1 MYLTWLVVTWLGS
14 TAVNAFRDT
23 SPFFFFSSAPISAF
37 PKDIPSIQSAPALT
51 QDVTKAL
58 FECPSDTYIIATQPS
73 VNVED
78 FASRLSAPHLRRYLN
93 REDDTV
99 KTSYSI
105 RDVLG
110 EFGADELQTML
121 EKRCRAGIM
130 SVDASTGSF
139 AVIDDMK
146 PRVIR
151 VEFPDLPTS
160 IHERASKLA
169 ENDVFLSSIIDLLPS
184 SRYTVI
190 YTTTPPLADV
200 KPALHHVASYEME
213 ESFPSGFHTDLKRD
227 FSIHKRTDGDNTT
240 LVDGPLFERYQ
251 FFTPGLFMGLV
262 VLSIL
267 LSILYVG
274 VNGIASLQVSYAAF
288 DKDMGPAAQKKS
300 Q

>member
-1 MYLTWLVVTWLGS
+1 MHLTWLLATGLGIK
-14 TAVNAFRDT
+14 AVDAFRNT
-23 SPFFFFSSAPISAF
+23 SPFFFFSTEPISAL
-37 PKDIPSIQSAPALT
+37 PQDIPSIQSASALT
-51 QDVTKAL
+51 QDVTKTL

-73 VNVED
+73 VNAED
-78 FASRLSAPHLRRYLN
+78 FAARLSAPHLRRYMN
-93 REDDTV
+93 RENDAV

-110 EFGADELQTML
+110 EFDADEVQNML
-121 EKRCRAGIM
+121 EKRCRARTM

-151 VEFPDLPTS
+151 VEFPDLPVS
-160 IHERASKLA
+160 SNERASKLA
-169 ENDVFLSSIIDLLPS
+169 ENDVFLSSIIDILPS
-184 SRYTVI
+184 PKYSVI
-190 YTTTPPLADV
+190 YTTTPPSADT
-200 KPALHHVASYEME
+200 KPASHHINSYEME

-227 FSIHKRTDGDNTT
+227 FSVRERSDGDNTT

-274 VNGIASLQVSYAAF
+274 VNGVASLQVSYAAF
-288 DKDMGPAAQKKS
+288 DKDMGPAAQKK
-300 Q
+300 QQ